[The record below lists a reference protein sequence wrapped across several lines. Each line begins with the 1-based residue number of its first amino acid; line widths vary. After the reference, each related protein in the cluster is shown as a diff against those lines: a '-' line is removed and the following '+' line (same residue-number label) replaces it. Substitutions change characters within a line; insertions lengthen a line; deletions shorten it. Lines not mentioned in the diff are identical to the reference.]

1 MKRTIIDLGL
11 AVSIVSLL
19 AAPAG
24 ATAAAPPPS
33 SEPGPVPMA
42 EEQVDDQVDDQ
53 VPTVKVEIQHRGA
66 VLKSGAERLDWGE
79 ASAIRLERG
88 ERVHDVTVLVTRK
101 DGNSKKMR
109 VVLSYE
115 LDGELFI
122 DEYAYDTRANK
133 REVLRTEGVA
143 LALTVTPV
151 SFDDGGPK
159 GRKDKVQ
166 PPIDVD
172 DPLAGL

>member
-11 AVSIVSLL
+11 AVSLVSLL

-24 ATAAAPPPS
+24 ATAAAPPPA
-33 SEPGPVPMA
+33 SEPGAAPMA
-42 EEQVDDQVDDQ
+42 EEQVDDQ

-66 VLKSGAERLDWGE
+66 VLKSGTERLDWGE
-79 ASAIRLERG
+79 TSAIRLERG

-101 DGNSKKMR
+101 DGNAKKMR

-151 SFDDGGPK
+151 AFDDGGPK
-159 GRKDKVQ
+159 GRKDR
-166 PPIDVD
+166 
-172 DPLAGL
+172 